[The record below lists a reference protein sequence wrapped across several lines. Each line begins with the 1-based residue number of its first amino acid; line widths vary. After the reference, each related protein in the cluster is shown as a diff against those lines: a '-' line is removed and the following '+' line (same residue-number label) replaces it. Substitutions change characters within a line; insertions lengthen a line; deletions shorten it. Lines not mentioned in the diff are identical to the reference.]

1 MCGIWLLLS
10 QTTGFT
16 VDQFKAFSRFSSR
29 GPDYSKRVSMNLKN
43 FPMNTLTFGFHRLS
57 IMDVSMN
64 GSQPFEIVDGSRT
77 VYLMCNGEIYNFE
90 FLAQK
95 LKQEHNVTMRSR
107 SDCEVLPHLYIHY
120 GFEKMLEMLHTAE
133 FAIILVDHNTDTDTY
148 NFYCARDHAGV
159 RPLYY
164 GMGSDYI
171 CFSSQLDGMPEFDTV
186 ESGQFPP
193 GCYIHFT
200 MNKGVQETPQQL
212 VDKIVKYYDIEK
224 HAISTDMDRFIV
236 SELHATSHI
245 YTIFTEAVKA
255 RLHSDRPIAA
265 LLSGGLD
272 SSLVCAIASA
282 ELRKEG
288 KVLKTFSIGLPGST
302 DKYYAEK
309 VSKFIGSDHT
319 HVECTTEDFVETAKK
334 IPGLI
339 SSYDTTTVRAST
351 GQYLISKYVS
361 DHTDYKVLLVGDG
374 SDELCSGYVY
384 FHKAPSAWESH
395 MENIRLVQD
404 IHLYDGL
411 RADRCVAINGIE
423 VRLPFLDVKFI
434 DTYLSIDP
442 ELRIPRDYKG
452 VMAEKYLLRKAFV
465 GLLPEDCLWR
475 PKEAFSDG
483 VSGLKKSW
491 FQMYQE
497 YADSQYTDEE
507 FNELSSKFSHYTP
520 VSKEELLN
528 RINFN
533 TAFSENVA
541 RVVPYRWVPLEKWV
555 GKMTEPSA
563 RVLDV
568 YKQKDHSSEDKGSV
582 GSSSDESVS
591 V

>member
-10 QTTGFT
+10 KTAGFT
-16 VDQFKAFSRFSSR
+16 VDQFKAFSRFSNR
-29 GPDYSKRVSMNLKN
+29 GPDYTQRISMNLKN
-43 FPMNTLTFGFHRLS
+43 FPMKTLSLGFHRLS
-57 IMDVSMN
+57 IMDMTMK
-64 GSQPFEIVDGSRT
+64 GSQPFEIVNGPRT

-90 FLAQK
+90 FLTQM
-95 LKQEHNVTMRSR
+95 LKTEHNVTMQSG
-107 SDCEVLPHLYIHY
+107 SDCEVLPYLYIHY
-120 GFEKMLEMLHTAE
+120 GFDKMLEMLHTAE
-133 FAIILVDHNTDTDTY
+133 FAIILVDHNTDTNTY
-148 NFYCARDHAGV
+148 EFYCARDHTGV
-159 RPLYY
+159 RPLYF
-164 GMGSDYI
+164 GISTDSI
-171 CFSSQLDGMPEFDTV
+171 CFSSQLDGIPDIDTV
-186 ESGQFPP
+186 IANQFPP
-193 GCYIHFT
+193 GCYVHFT
-200 MNKGVQETPQQL
+200 MNSGIGMDCQL
-212 VDKIVKYYDIEK
+212 TDKIVKYYDIEK
-224 HAISTDMDRFIV
+224 HAVLPDMDRFIV
-236 SELHATSHI
+236 SESSAMFNIHNMFI
-245 YTIFTEAVKA
+245 QVVKS

-272 SSLVCAIASA
+272 SSLVCAIASR
-282 ELRKEG
+282 ELQKEG

-309 VSKFIGSDHT
+309 VAKFIGSDHT
-319 HVECTTEDFVETAKK
+319 HVECTPAEFVETAKK

-351 GQYLISKYVS
+351 GQYLISKYIS
-361 DHTDYKVLLVGDG
+361 EYTEYKVLLVGDG

-384 FHKAPSAWESH
+384 FHKASSAWESH
-395 MENIRLVQD
+395 MENIRLLKD

-442 ELRIPRDYKG
+442 ELRIPRDHNG
-452 VMAEKYLLRKAFV
+452 TVSEKYLLRKSFDN
-465 GLLPEDCLWR
+465 GLLPDDCLWR

-497 YADSQYTDEE
+497 YADSQYSDEE
-507 FNELSSKFSHYTP
+507 FKELSKEFSHYTP

-533 TAFSENVA
+533 AAFSENVA
-541 RVVPYRWVPLEKWV
+541 HIVPYRWVPLEKWV

-563 RVLDV
+563 RVLDI
-568 YKQKDHSSEDKGSV
+568 YINLTNKPH
-582 GSSSDESVS
+582 
-591 V
+591 